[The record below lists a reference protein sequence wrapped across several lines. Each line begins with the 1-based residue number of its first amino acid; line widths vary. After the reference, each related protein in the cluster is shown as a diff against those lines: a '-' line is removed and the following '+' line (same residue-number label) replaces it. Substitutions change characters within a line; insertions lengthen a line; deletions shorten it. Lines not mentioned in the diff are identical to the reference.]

1 MLQAWICVKLLE
13 KELSMAR
20 EEDGGGGE
28 IGVFFAG
35 DMNSTPPCGVPDLL
49 LNGRIGGDHAEW
61 ASCEGEEVR
70 DKNKLAAFGSSH
82 SMIG

>member
-1 MLQAWICVKLLE
+1 MLQAWMCVKLLE
-13 KELSMAR
+13 KELSAAR
-20 EEDGGGGE
+20 EEGGGDKASK

-70 DKNKLAAFGSSH
+70 DKN
-82 SMIG
+82 